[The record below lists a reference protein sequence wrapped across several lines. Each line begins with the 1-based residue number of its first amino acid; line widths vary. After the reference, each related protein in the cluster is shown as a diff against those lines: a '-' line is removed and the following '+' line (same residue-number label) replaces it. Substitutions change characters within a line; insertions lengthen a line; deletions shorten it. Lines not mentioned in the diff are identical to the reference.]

1 MQTDNKSPNMDSEL
15 VKRLQAGELKAFD
28 ELFEQYRSG
37 ILAYVIGITHDRGIA
52 EEITQDCFL
61 ALVKHRDRLNPR
73 RSVSG
78 WLYRVARNR
87 AIDVMRHRKFEVLPG
102 DEYLD
107 VQNEEGGDVPMPES
121 ALVQKEERQAL
132 LDAMHIL
139 SDREKELL
147 MLRFRGDLTFKE
159 ISEVVKRPLGTVLW
173 STRRALA
180 KLREKLEGG
189 HDYDM

>member
-1 MQTDNKSPNMDSEL
+1 MQTDDKSPGMDADL
-15 VKRLQAGELKAFD
+15 VRQLQTGNLKAFD
-28 ELFEQYRSG
+28 ELFERYRSG
-37 ILAYVIGITHDRGIA
+37 ILAYVVGITHDRGIA

-61 ALVKHRDRLNPR
+61 TLIQHRDRLNPR

-107 VQNEEGGDVPMPES
+107 VSSEGGDDGPMPES
-121 ALVQKEERQAL
+121 TLVQKEDRRAL
-132 LDAMHIL
+132 LEAMHIL

-147 MLRFRGDLTFKE
+147 MLRFYSDLTFKE
-159 ISEVVKRPLGTVLW
+159 IAAVVKRPLGTVLW

-180 KLREKLEGG
+180 KLRETLERGET
-189 HDYDM
+189 YEV

>member
-1 MQTDNKSPNMDSEL
+1 MQTHNDSPDMESEL
-15 VKRLQAGELKAFD
+15 VKQLQAGELKAFD
-28 ELFEQYRSG
+28 ELFERYRSG
-37 ILAYVIGITHDRGIA
+37 ILAYVVGITHDRGIA
-52 EEITQDCFL
+52 EEVTQDCFL
-61 ALVKHRDRLNPR
+61 ALIRHRDRLNPR

-87 AIDVMRHRKFEVLPG
+87 AIDVIRHRKFEVLPG

-107 VQNEEGGDVPMPES
+107 VPKEEGDDVPMAES
-121 ALVQKEERQAL
+121 ALVQKEDRQAL

-147 MLRFRGDLTFKE
+147 VLRFHGDLTFKE
-159 ISEVVKRPLGTVLW
+159 IAEVVKRPLGTVLW

-180 KLREKLEGG
+180 KLRETLKGG
-189 HDYDM
+189 ELDEV